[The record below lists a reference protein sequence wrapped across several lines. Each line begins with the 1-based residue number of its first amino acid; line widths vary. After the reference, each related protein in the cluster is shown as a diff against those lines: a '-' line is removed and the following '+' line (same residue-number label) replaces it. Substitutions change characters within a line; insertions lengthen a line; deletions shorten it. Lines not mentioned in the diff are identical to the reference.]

1 MIFEGENNMSTLDL
15 IINSSKKFYECLNN
29 DENSRYRSWEHC
41 YSHFMKYR
49 GQKDVD
55 YDYLSLHLAFYLASW
70 GMYRGSSF
78 LLQKD
83 YKVHIPVVKELL
95 NEKYDNLAGI
105 KCIDFRKESNQE
117 LFKKICEFLNEYYN
131 KIRED
136 VTGKEF
142 KNGISSTLIT
152 KILMGTLGCVPAY
165 DRYFITGIK
174 KHNVAIGNFSIKSI
188 MQIID
193 FYEKNHEQLE
203 DVRKSIKVDD
213 MLYPQM
219 KIIDMGFWQL
229 GFESDMKTR
238 NKKL

>member
-1 MIFEGENNMSTLDL
+1 MNTFDS

-29 DENSRYRSWEHC
+29 DENCRYRSWEHC
-41 YSHFMKYR
+41 YLHFMRSR
-49 GQKDVD
+49 GQKNVD
-55 YDYLSLHLAFYLASW
+55 YDYLSLQLSFYLASW

-83 YKVHIPVVKELL
+83 YKVHIPAVKELL

-117 LFKKICEFLNEYYN
+117 LLKKICEFLNEYYN

-142 KNGISSTLIT
+142 KNDISSTLIT
-152 KILMGTLGCVPAY
+152 KILMGIFGCVPAY
-165 DRYFITGIK
+165 DRYFIAGIK
-174 KHNVAIGNFSIKSI
+174 KHKVAIGNFNINSI

-193 FYEKNHEQLE
+193 FYEQNHEQLE
-203 DVRKSIKVDD
+203 DVRKSMKVGD

-229 GFESDMKTR
+229 GFEEDMKLKTR
-238 NKKL
+238 NYD